1 MTADCAMQT
10 DLMNF
15 QNKKSKLVMEKL
27 KKTLERLF
35 WKRKYIRVLE
45 RQIRSLKAEYSVLE
59 RKLSETERLN
69 RGLTSDLVFY
79 KKKYKKS
86 KKGGAE

>member
-1 MTADCAMQT
+1 
-10 DLMNF
+10 
-15 QNKKSKLVMEKL
+15 MEKL

-59 RKLSETERLN
+59 RKLSETELLN

>member
-1 MTADCAMQT
+1 MLHTEVMQT
-10 DLMNF
+10 
-15 QNKKSKLVMEKL
+15 KKSKLVMEKL

-35 WKRKYIRVLE
+35 WKRKYIRVPE
-45 RQIRSLKAEYSVLE
+45 MKIEMLKADYNELAK
-59 RKLSETERLN
+59 KLKETEQLN

-86 KKGGAE
+86 KKGGAA

>member
-1 MTADCAMQT
+1 MLHTEVMQT
-10 DLMNF
+10 
-15 QNKKSKLVMEKL
+15 KKSKLVMEKL

-59 RKLSETERLN
+59 RKLMETEQLN
-69 RGLTSDLVFY
+69 RGLTSDLMFY

-86 KKGGAE
+86 KKGGGE